1 MLTSLITA
9 NTTLDVNYTT
19 TVGGEALNRPMS
31 DTEICGIIFDGF
43 LGGTDITANTISF
56 IVYYLAHYP
65 DVKKKM
71 MEEIDRTFQGDK
83 TGPITEDDY
92 QKLKYCEAVIKV
104 VSRLFTVVP
113 SIVKGTAKPDEI
125 AGYIEG
131 SESKKLSFLMFGGGL
146 RICPGRKI
154 AMIELVCLLYRKYE
168 IDLVDMNAPL
178 NVESIGITA
187 CNELLV
193 KIKPR
198 N

>member
-1 MLTSLITA
+1 MDKVDDLLQNVGFINKRLDEIIKNRRKEIENIPLEKSLPNDMLTSLITA

-125 AGYIEG
+125 AGY
-131 SESKKLSFLMFGGGL
+131 SK
-146 RICPGRKI
+146 
-154 AMIELVCLLYRKYE
+154 
-168 IDLVDMNAPL
+168 
-178 NVESIGITA
+178 
-187 CNELLV
+187 
-193 KIKPR
+193 
-198 N
+198 